1 MGQRHA
7 DTDKMAAAYKRGSRA
22 ERSAILDTLL
32 GLTGWHRDH
41 ARHAVKAAGVVRP
54 PRWGC
59 GRCHSLRA
67 SVRPVRDSLH
77 PRRYVL
83 KNKESTDRLL
93 MFKQL
98 HANGQE
104 REVEFRKLILDWLLA
119 NDGRPNWA
127 PRSIADPADS
137 PSLC

>member
-1 MGQRHA
+1 MVA
-7 DTDKMAAAYKRGSRA
+7 DCR
-22 ERSAILDTLL
+22 
-32 GLTGWHRDH
+32 
-41 ARHAVKAAGVVRP
+41 VAGVPALDDWPNGMDPVMQEQFRRRGFARP
-54 PRWGC
+54 PSK
-59 GRCHSLRA
+59 SL
-67 SVRPVRDSLH
+67 STGGSEQKLRPVRDSLH

-98 HANGQE
+98 HANGQD

-119 NDGRPNWA
+119 NDDWPNWA
-127 PRSIADPADS
+127 RRSIADPAGS